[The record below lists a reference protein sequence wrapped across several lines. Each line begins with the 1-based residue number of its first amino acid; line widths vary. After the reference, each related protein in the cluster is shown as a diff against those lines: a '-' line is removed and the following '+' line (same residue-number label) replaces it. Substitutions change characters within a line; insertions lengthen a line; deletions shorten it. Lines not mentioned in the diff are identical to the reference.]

1 MKLTMRLLE
10 FASLFAICGLMV
22 ASAQQAPP
30 PAASQSKP
38 ALEGASLAPDAVVL
52 TIGDQKITRAQFE
65 SLLAAL
71 AQNGR
76 PANTAA
82 AKRQVAE
89 QFGEMEALAREARK
103 RKMDQEPGVKEM
115 MMVQADNY
123 LARSLAEKLSAEVKL
138 SDTDVQSYYNTHKD
152 EFEEA
157 QASHILIRY
166 KGSPVPLKPNQ
177 KDLTDQEALAK
188 AQDIRKKLAG
198 GADFATLAKA
208 ESDDTGS
215 AAKGGSLGKFSHGQ
229 MVGPFDQAAFS
240 LPVGQISEPVKT
252 QFGYHIIKVESRI
265 SKTLEEAKPEIE
277 KRMKPKM
284 AQEAAEKI
292 KQQNPITLND
302 TYFGK

>member
-1 MKLTMRLLE
+1 MRLLE

-30 PAASQSKP
+30 AASQSKP

-52 TIGDQKITRAQFE
+52 TVGDQKITRAQFE

-89 QFGEMEALAREARK
+89 QFGEMEALAQEARK

-177 KDLTDQEALAK
+177 KDLTDQEALDK

-215 AAKGGSLGKFSHGQ
+215 AAKGGALGKFSHGQ

-252 QFGYHIIKVESRI
+252 QFGYHIIKVESRT

>member
-30 PAASQSKP
+30 AASQPKP
-38 ALEGASLAPDAVVL
+38 ALEGVSLAPDAVVL

-177 KDLTDQEALAK
+177 KDLTDQEALSK

-215 AAKGGSLGKFSHGQ
+215 AVKGGSLGKFSHGQ

-240 LPVGQISEPVKT
+240 LPVGQIQP
-252 QFGYHIIKVESRI
+252 SR
-265 SKTLEEAKPEIE
+265 
-277 KRMKPKM
+277 
-284 AQEAAEKI
+284 
-292 KQQNPITLND
+292 
-302 TYFGK
+302 

>member
-1 MKLTMRLLE
+1 MRLFQ
-10 FASLFAICGLMV
+10 FASLFAICGLTV

-30 PAASQSKP
+30 AAAPPKP
-38 ALEGASLAPDAVVL
+38 ALEAASLAPDAVVL
-52 TIGDQKITRAQFE
+52 TIGDQKVTRAQFE

-76 PANTAA
+76 PATTPA

-89 QFGEMEALAREARK
+89 QFGEMEALAQEARK
-103 RKMDQEPGVKEM
+103 RKMDQDPAVKEM
-115 MMVQADNY
+115 MMVQSDNY
-123 LARSLAEKLSAEVKL
+123 LARSLAERLTDEVKL
-138 SDTDVQSYYNTHKD
+138 SETDVAAYYNAHKD

-177 KDLTDQEALAK
+177 KDLTQEEALTK
-188 AQDIRKKLAG
+188 AQDIRKQLVA
-198 GADFATLAKA
+198 GADFATLAKTV
-208 ESDDTGS
+208 SDDPGS

-252 QFGYHIIKVESRI
+252 QFGYHIIKVDSRT
-265 SKTLEEAKPEIE
+265 SKTLDEAKPEIE
-277 KRMKPKM
+277 KRIKPKM

-292 KQQNPITLND
+292 KLQNPVTLND
-302 TYFGK
+302 SYFGK